1 MRTNRLF
8 ALLGALCML
17 GSSVT
22 AKQVGPQSA
31 QTIRFPTPKAN
42 PNLKRWEGT
51 AQEFFYYTKLDHFDA
66 EGKSSSFKMR
76 YLIDDTYW
84 DPATG
89 PILFYAGNE
98 GDIYSFYDNV
108 GFMTET
114 IAQETKGLLVF
125 GEHRYFGVSYPYD
138 PSVAF
143 TPEHNVYLTVEQTM
157 MDYVELVKYVRE
169 EYEMQDKACIVFGIG
184 AGPGY
189 PGLRE

>member
-1 MRTNRLF
+1 M
-8 ALLGALCML
+8 
-17 GSSVT
+17 
-22 AKQVGPQSA
+22 
-31 QTIRFPTPKAN
+31 
-42 PNLKRWEGT
+42 
-51 AQEFFYYTKLDHFDA
+51 DHFDA

-84 DPATG
+84 DPETG

-108 GFMTET
+108 GFMTQT

-143 TPEHNVYLTVEQTM
+143 TPEHNVYLTVE
-157 MDYVELVKYVRE
+157 
-169 EYEMQDKACIVFGIG
+169 
-184 AGPGY
+184 
-189 PGLRE
+189 